1 LLVVGTGIS
10 DLINE
15 SPQFLDKF
23 PSVDHPT
30 IGQLTEEDMPE
41 VLDHFIPKGRDD
53 SQWDLKTKALNE
65 VLVATGGQLYPFV
78 SIAKHLLESDRV
90 KHLTNVSAYL
100 TSKVFYHSEDY
111 ARVRKRCYGLSKT
124 KVDMLARFLLEQP
137 HEPKDAMKSGLW
149 TGTNFVS
156 PLLVQEVFRELL
168 KASPSHQISLDLTGN
183 SAPVAEQI
191 IVAGLA
197 NMRPVDF
204 EEMNFSTLDNNERG
218 LAYRWGIC
226 AGSALKEQVW
236 LTSEVVTE
244 EKKGESGAKPT
255 IDFVVNE
262 LNLGLELARDRNDK
276 AMLDKLKKIGKGGVY
291 SRHDSYLFHFVFNG
305 TLEDAVQEVKGFPVD
320 MQSRVYTFMRDYNS
334 LLCGPKVVR
343 NEVVRKLAS
352 PPSLYPVGVRQFG
365 TLAFGALRRLR
376 RVV

>member
-1 LLVVGTGIS
+1 
-10 DLINE
+10 
-15 SPQFLDKF
+15 
-23 PSVDHPT
+23 
-30 IGQLTEEDMPE
+30 
-41 VLDHFIPKGRDD
+41 
-53 SQWDLKTKALNE
+53 
-65 VLVATGGQLYPFV
+65 
-78 SIAKHLLESDRV
+78 
-90 KHLTNVSAYL
+90 
-100 TSKVFYHSEDY
+100 
-111 ARVRKRCYGLSKT
+111 
-124 KVDMLARFLLEQP
+124 MLARFLLEQP

-168 KASPSHQISLDLTGN
+168 KASPSHKISLDLTGN

-197 NMRPVDF
+197 NMRPMDF